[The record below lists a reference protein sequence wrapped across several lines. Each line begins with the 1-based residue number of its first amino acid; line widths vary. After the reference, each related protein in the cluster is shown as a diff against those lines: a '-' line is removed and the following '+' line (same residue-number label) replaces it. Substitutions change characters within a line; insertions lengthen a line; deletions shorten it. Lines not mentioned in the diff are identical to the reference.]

1 MSGISD
7 AYASH
12 DLASIDHAVPAD
24 QHPAAVYIA
33 RLAPGSRRT
42 MREALDTI
50 AGILSGEESN
60 AELLPWHLL
69 HYQHTQAVRVAL
81 AERYAPATANKML
94 AALRGVLK
102 ESWRLGQMNA
112 EDYTRAIDLETVKG
126 TTLPRGRALQHGE
139 IGAILA
145 ACCVDGSPAG
155 YRDAAIFAL
164 LYAAGL
170 RRSEIAA
177 LDLNDVDVETGELRI
192 RAAKGHKDRTVYA
205 NNGSLDALADWLK
218 VRGDEPGPLFCPINK
233 GGRLLMQQMT
243 PQVVRFMLVKRAKQA
258 GVKDCSPHDLRR
270 TFIGDL
276 LDSGADIVT
285 VQHMAGHSNVQTT
298 ARYDRRGEA
307 AKKKAAHL
315 LHVPYLRAG

>member
-1 MSGISD
+1 MD
-7 AYASH
+7 TE
-12 DLASIDHAVPAD
+12 LAAVQSQELLAGGQVSAD

-50 AGILSGEESN
+50 AVILSGRASN
-60 AELLPWHLL
+60 AESLPWHLL
-69 HYQHTQAVRVAL
+69 RYQHTQAVRTSL

-102 ESWRLGQMNA
+102 ESWRLGQMGA
-112 EDYTRAIDLETVKG
+112 EEYHRAVDLETVKG
-126 TTLPRGRALQHGE
+126 TTLPRGRALQHRE
-139 IGAILA
+139 IGAILS
-145 ACCVDGSPAG
+145 ACCADEKLAG

-315 LHVPYLRAG
+315 LHVPYSRAG